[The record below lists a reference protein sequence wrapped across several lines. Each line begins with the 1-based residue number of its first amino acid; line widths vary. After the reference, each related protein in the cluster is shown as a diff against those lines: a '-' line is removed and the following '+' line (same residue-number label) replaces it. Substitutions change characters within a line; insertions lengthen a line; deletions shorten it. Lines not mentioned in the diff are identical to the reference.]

1 MNTRKDIVNCP
12 LIEVTGQKAN
22 CGLTENLMMIL
33 ITHNVSCVDAQD
45 FLAVFERCLKKR
57 GRAHV
62 GRWYA
67 EHV

>member
-1 MNTRKDIVNCP
+1 MSTRKGIVKCP
-12 LIEVTGQKAN
+12 LIEVTGQKVN

-33 ITHNVSCVDAQD
+33 ITHNMPCVDAQD

-62 GRWYA
+62 DRWYA